1 MKMKPSSLPAADP
14 GDIRSKPAQQGGAG
28 LVSGPAARLNSE
40 VTRLVVTRT
49 GRDVGSLGVDF
60 ADCITPSQAWLEVD
74 ADEAVLEIND
84 ALDALL
90 TLK

>member
-1 MKMKPSSLPAADP
+1 MKPSSLPAADP

-74 ADEAVLEIND
+74 GDEAVLD
-84 ALDALL
+84 MRAALMQLA
-90 TLK
+90 TMV